1 MSSDWAIRVSGLGK
15 SYTLFTHP
23 LDRLKQAL
31 LGRALHPEQLFW
43 ALQDISFEIP
53 RGEVFGIVGRNG
65 AGKSTLL
72 QLISG
77 ILQPTTGSVE
87 VEGRVAALLEL
98 GSGFNM
104 EFTGRE
110 NVFMNAAILGLTREE
125 TEKRLDDILSFA
137 DIGRFIDQ
145 PVKTY
150 SSGMFMRLAFSIAT
164 SVDPAILIID
174 EALSV
179 GDGAFARKSFDR
191 IMQLREG
198 GKTVLVCSHSLYH
211 IEAVCSRAL
220 WLEKGKAMQL
230 GNPISVL
237 PAYSQSLEG
246 PMIWNEGTKPA
257 SETVPSP
264 PPQGTARIERIS
276 ALAEGMQGRQVTL
289 QSGVSDLTLRIEF
302 SSDTQ
307 LPVPCIGIGID
318 TASGT
323 VVATVNSLNDRFVLT
338 RDDNGRGVALVT
350 FPKIPLLRGAY
361 TVSVFLAC
369 ERMLHVYEQALK
381 AIEINVQ
388 QTWLEPGLVTL
399 THHWNSVA
407 KPRDD

>member
-31 LGRALHPEQLFW
+31 LGRPLHPEQLFW

-53 RGEVFGIVGRNG
+53 RGEVFGLVGRNG

-72 QLISG
+72 QLVSG
-77 ILQPTTGSVE
+77 ILQPSTGSVE

-98 GSGFNM
+98 GSGFNL

-110 NVFMNAAILGLTREE
+110 NVFMNAAILGRTREE
-125 TEKRLDDILSFA
+125 TEARLDDILSFA

-220 WLEKGKAMQL
+220 WLENGRAVQL

-246 PMIWNEGTKPA
+246 PATRKEGVKPA
-257 SETVPSP
+257 PETAPLP

-276 ALAEGMQGRQVTL
+276 ARAEGVEGSRVVL
-289 QSGVSDLTLRIEF
+289 QSGASDLTLRIEF
-302 SSDTQ
+302 LSDVG
-307 LPVPCIGIGID
+307 LPIPCIGVGID
-318 TASGT
+318 SVSGT
-323 VVATVNSLNDRFVLT
+323 VVATVNSLNDVFVLS
-338 RDDNGRGVALVT
+338 RDERGRGVASIT
-350 FPKIPLLRGAY
+350 FPKVPLLRGTY
-361 TVSVFLAC
+361 TASVFLAC

-381 AIEINVQ
+381 AIEITVEQ
-388 QTWLEPGLVTL
+388 SWLEPGLVTL
-399 THHWNSVA
+399 AHHWNSVA
-407 KPRDD
+407 QPQDD